1 MSIPASPP
9 PFTSPAGLA
18 AVAATPAFAVPIG
31 LQAMP
36 DTYQFL
42 VEQGPAVTIVQG
54 LRDEVL
60 YISPQI
66 EALLGYS
73 VTDFAADPTL
83 WESTVHESDRARVLD
98 DRRQSAQGESPFG
111 CEYRQTARDG
121 HQVWVRDEFSLIREA
136 DGSPQFWLGHKI
148 DITAKKEAESVIH
161 RSEEARGLAL
171 AAAKMASWDWDA
183 PSERLVWSDTLF
195 AFLGLPL
202 DGPPLRHDAYLA
214 MVHPDDRERVA
225 AHDKAAARGEIP
237 FQIEYRV
244 LPQGGGVR
252 WLFDVG
258 RMVWDEAGQPLRI
271 LGVSQDITARKLV
284 EEQLQA
290 AKEAAEEG
298 SRLKSMFLSTVSH
311 ELRTPM
317 TSIRGYIEL
326 LIDGEV
332 GELNAEQTE
341 FLAIVDNNIRRLSGL
356 IDDVLDLSKIEAGR
370 MEILIEPVDLAAI
383 ADRVVTELAPQA
395 TAKGLTLVSAA
406 SAAIPDVAADD
417 YRTHQILVNLIGN
430 AVKFT
435 ECGGVNVSV
444 RAMAGLVELAVA
456 DTGIGIAPLILPTV
470 FDEFRQADGD
480 TTRRYGGT
488 GLGLAIARRLAELQS
503 GSLQAESTLDRGS
516 TFTLSL
522 PAFTEV
528 GSPAGPA
535 IASL

>member
-1 MSIPASPP
+1 MSVPTSSRHSLSPDD
-9 PFTSPAGLA
+9 LA
-18 AVAATPAFAVPIG
+18 AVVAPPAFGVATG
-31 LQAMP
+31 LLAMS
-36 DTYQFL
+36 DIYQFL

-54 LRDEVL
+54 LRDEAF

-66 EALLGYS
+66 EGMLGYK
-73 VTDFAADPTL
+73 AADFVAEPTL
-83 WESTVHESDRARVLD
+83 WESTIHEGDRARVLEH
-98 DRRQSAQGESPFG
+98 RWHSAETQSPFC

-121 HQVWVRDEFSLIREA
+121 HQVWVRDKFSLIREA
-136 DGSPQFWLGHKI
+136 DGSPQYWLGHKI
-148 DITAKKEAESVIH
+148 DITAEKEAESVIH

-183 PSERLVWSDTLF
+183 PTSRLVWSDTLYG
-195 AFLGLPL
+195 FLGLPL
-202 DGPPLRHDAYLA
+202 DGPPLEHDAYLA

-252 WLFDVG
+252 WLYDVG
-258 RMVWDEAGQPLRI
+258 RVVWDEGGQPFRI
-271 LGVSQDITARKLV
+271 LGVSQDVTARKLA

-332 GELNAEQTE
+332 GELSVEQTE
-341 FLAIVDNNIRRLSGL
+341 FLTIVDNNIRRLSGL

-370 MEILIEPVDLAAI
+370 MEMLIEPVDLAAI
-383 ADRVVTELAPQA
+383 AARVVTELTPQA
-395 TAKGLTLVSAA
+395 AAKGLTLLFAA
-406 SAAIPDVAADD
+406 PTSVPAVAADN

-435 ECGGVNVSV
+435 EAGEVHVSV
-444 RAMAGLVELAVA
+444 RAVAAAVELAVA

-503 GSLQAESTLDRGS
+503 GSLRAESTLDRGS